1 MNKPIKLLLCTYYWP
16 PSGGAG
22 VQRSL
27 KFAKYL
33 QEYSVVPTILTVES
47 KSATYPIIDESLS
60 LEIPENIRIVRTK
73 SWEPFGIYSRLS
85 GKKESP
91 QSGFANEV
99 KPGLKEKISRFIR
112 GNFFLPDAR
121 RGWNKYALHEAQKL
135 IEKKE
140 IDIVLTSSPPH
151 SSQLIGLKLKTIYHI
166 PWVADL
172 RDPWTDIYYSKQLF
186 PTFLAKHIDAYYE
199 RKVLENADKIIV
211 VSKAIKN
218 LFLSKSKKINPD
230 KIIVIPNG
238 FDQSD
243 FEAIPHKKNAVFT
256 IAYTGTIAETYDLST
271 FALACKTSFVDRKIP
286 FLIRFAGSSRS
297 MVEPLLDKYGLSK
310 FSEILPL
317 VRHRKSIEILQKSD
331 ALLLLIPNVKENEGI
346 LTGKLFEY
354 LGARKPIIGIGP
366 TDGDAAEIVESCH
379 AGKMIPYGDNRQLSA
394 YLTKLFAQ
402 WQADELEV
410 ANDRIRNFTRQSQT
424 ENLSKELFE
433 LLKL

>member
-1 MNKPIKLLLCTYYWP
+1 M
-16 PSGGAG
+16 
-22 VQRSL
+22 
-27 KFAKYL
+27 
-33 QEYSVVPTILTVES
+33 
-47 KSATYPIIDESLS
+47 
-60 LEIPENIRIVRTK
+60 
-73 SWEPFGIYSRLS
+73 
-85 GKKESP
+85 
-91 QSGFANEV
+91 
-99 KPGLKEKISRFIR
+99 KEKISRFIR

-410 ANDRIRNFTRQSQT
+410 ADDRIRNFTRQSQT